1 MKVLNDDII
10 LYDIRD
16 LISQVEQT
24 SVMQSAVLRTHLGQ
38 ALRAV
43 ADQEVLVDDEGL
55 VVVDLAEAGDD
66 EEVEEAGS
74 LFYWP
79 IGFWIVSASLPTS
92 SITFT
97 PVSISPEK

>member
-74 LFYWP
+74 LFY
-79 IGFWIVSASLPTS
+79 
-92 SITFT
+92 
-97 PVSISPEK
+97 